1 MQRYERQTTRIVSDH
16 CQSEDLLSFSSISQH
31 EASAFDVQLE
41 ATAIVFRRFSI
52 EQHAE
57 FFRFIIIDDD
67 DNEHWKINDILNFR
81 RYQDWIQY
89 KIKWKDLDKDDE
101 WYYVNKDEFDDFEKV
116 LNEFHTLYS
125 RKSR

>member
-16 CQSEDLLSFSSISQH
+16 CQSEDLLSFSSISQY

-67 DNEHWKINDILNFR
+67 DNEH
-81 RYQDWIQY
+81 
-89 KIKWKDLDKDDE
+89 
-101 WYYVNKDEFDDFEKV
+101 
-116 LNEFHTLYS
+116 
-125 RKSR
+125 